1 MGALHHTA
9 RWRRRA
15 QHQLCVEPLCRACL
29 AEGKT
34 VPARVAD
41 HVEPHHNDP
50 MKFWRGALQSLCT
63 HCHES
68 RKKYAEARGFD
79 NTIGIDGWPTDVRHP
94 VFQARDVD
102 AGRGEENRFSL
113 PSRND
118 RSGGLVLLYL

>member
-15 QHQLCVEPLCRACL
+15 QHQLRVEPLCRACL
-29 AEGKT
+29 AEGKA

-94 VFQARDVD
+94 VFQAR
-102 AGRGEENRFSL
+102 E
-113 PSRND
+113 
-118 RSGGLVLLYL
+118 